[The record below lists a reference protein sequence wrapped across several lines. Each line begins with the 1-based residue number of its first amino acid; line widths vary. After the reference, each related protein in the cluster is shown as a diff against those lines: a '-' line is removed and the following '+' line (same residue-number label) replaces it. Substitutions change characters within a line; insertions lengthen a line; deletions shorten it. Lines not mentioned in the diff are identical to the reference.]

1 MNENNG
7 DELTTLSTHS
17 SQSLR
22 RRMRSMIKGFMCL
35 KGAISNAVRY
45 HLVYKL
51 YVPGRGQFMYTK
63 NSRESFNSNQ
73 TKALR
78 RTGMFLVLL
87 LPMKRTSTKMKK
99 SIQEMIDRYGRKT
112 HNVANNS
119 GEHTLCRLLII
130 FHRALE

>member
-1 MNENNG
+1 MLFVTISCTNYTFLGEV
-7 DELTTLSTHS
+7 
-17 SQSLR
+17 SL
-22 RRMRSMIKGFMCL
+22 CL
-35 KGAISNAVRY
+35 
-45 HLVYKL
+45 
-51 YVPGRGQFMYTK
+51 QK